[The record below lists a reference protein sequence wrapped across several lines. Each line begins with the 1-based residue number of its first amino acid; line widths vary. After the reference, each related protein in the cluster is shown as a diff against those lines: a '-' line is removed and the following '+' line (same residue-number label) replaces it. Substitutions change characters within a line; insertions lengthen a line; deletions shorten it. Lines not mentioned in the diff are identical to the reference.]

1 MDTSDLKIFATVA
14 RCNGMNRAAAALNT
28 VQSNVTARVRAL
40 ERKIGCALFDRHSR
54 GVALTAAG
62 QRLLP
67 YAEQILHLLAEAQ
80 GAAKDDGEPAGGLT
94 LGSLESTAALRLA
107 PVLSRFVA
115 AFPKVDLVL
124 RTGTTAE
131 LIEAVRARRLQGAFV
146 CGPVDDG
153 ELEIATMFTEELV
166 LLAAPGL
173 RSLDAAIG
181 ASDTRIVVL
190 KAGCS
195 YRQRLE
201 SFLAKRG
208 IQSPRLL
215 EFGTIEAIFKCVGA
229 GLGITLLP
237 RSLVARIG
245 PEDRL
250 SVHALPSAASRA
262 ETLFVRR
269 RDALASSALIA
280 FLDCARREAAGK
292 ARDLP
297 GSARSK
303 GCAAAAT
310 VADGGASKGANTAR
324 SRRPVRGASHRA

>member
-115 AFPKVDLVL
+115 AYPKVDLVL

-166 LLAAPGL
+166 LRPP
-173 RSLDAAIG
+173 R
-181 ASDTRIVVL
+181 AS
-190 KAGCS
+190 
-195 YRQRLE
+195 
-201 SFLAKRG
+201 
-208 IQSPRLL
+208 
-215 EFGTIEAIFKCVGA
+215 
-229 GLGITLLP
+229 
-237 RSLVARIG
+237 
-245 PEDRL
+245 
-250 SVHALPSAASRA
+250 
-262 ETLFVRR
+262 
-269 RDALASSALIA
+269 
-280 FLDCARREAAGK
+280 
-292 ARDLP
+292 
-297 GSARSK
+297 
-303 GCAAAAT
+303 
-310 VADGGASKGANTAR
+310 AR
-324 SRRPVRGASHRA
+324 SRRPSAQATRASSSSRPAVPIGSGSRVFWPNAASNRRGCSNLAPSRRSSSASAPVSASRCCRAASWRGSGRRIGSACIRYRARRRGPRRCSCAVAMPWPRARSSPFSIALVATPPARRAPCPCRRDLALVRPRQPLPTAAPARAPTPPHHGGRARGASHRA